1 MGARWLLPL
10 FRRAWRRGVK
20 QVFSRHCLKLALR
33 DESQVWMHV
42 FSEGDF
48 VKTTRFII
56 RTYHRIPIRCEM
68 YYMGEGF
75 LGKGTV
81 INLSRNGFR
90 VLGDCLVVPGMEL
103 VVRLSLSGRDE
114 PVEIQRGVVRWVRG
128 LMFGVRVMK
137 VKPESEDRIGTF
149 LSARLRAYCALP

>member
-1 MGARWLLPL
+1 M
-10 FRRAWRRGVK
+10 
-20 QVFSRHCLKLALR
+20 
-33 DESQVWMHV
+33 
-42 FSEGDF
+42 
-48 VKTTRFII
+48 KTTRFII
-56 RTYHRIPIRCEM
+56 RTYHRIPMRGEM

-103 VVRLSLSGRDE
+103 VVRLSLPDHDE
-114 PVEIQRGVVRWVRG
+114 PIEIQRGVVRWVRG

-137 VKPESEDRIGTF
+137 VKPEGESRIGTF
-149 LSARLRAYCALP
+149 LSARMRAYCALP